1 MNTKFFNL
9 HWLITGLVGFLLLS
23 CQPQDK
29 EIQHKINVL
38 PNNIVVL
45 NPESP
50 KLAYIKEE
58 IVELTQYPLIDS
70 VTGKITYD
78 ETRTARI
85 SSPIA
90 GRVTGTIADLGA
102 NVYPGDP
109 LAELNSPELGQA
121 QSAYTNAKAK
131 LNTAK
136 NAFQRT
142 IELYENDV
150 APRKAQEQAEE
161 NLIRAR
167 SEEQRAL
174 LLLQNLGVRSGS
186 MDNRFILQA
195 PISGVITERN
205 INPGME
211 VRPDLTTPLFVIS
224 DLSQLW
230 VQMDIFE
237 KDIGKIHI
245 DDEVLMRISAYP
257 EETFTATVSYISQV
271 VDETTRTVKARCV
284 FLNTDTRLLPSM
296 FASVEVLSDPNDLV
310 IVAPLTALFTDG
322 ESDWLYVSI
331 GNNRYQK
338 RPVKTGLSLKG
349 RAVIIE
355 GLNQGDNLVVEGALL
370 LRAEQDSVQ
379 QVSKDTH

>member
-1 MNTKFFNL
+1 MNARLFNF
-9 HWLITGLVGFLLLS
+9 HWLITGLFGFLLLS
-23 CQPQDK
+23 CQPLDK
-29 EIQHKINVL
+29 EIQKETTVL
-38 PNNIVVL
+38 PKNIVVL
-45 NPESP
+45 DPESP

-102 NVYPGDP
+102 NVYQGDP

-121 QSAYTNAKAK
+121 QSDYTSAKAK
-131 LNTAK
+131 LNTTE

-142 IELYENDV
+142 KELYENDV
-150 APRKAQEQAEE
+150 APRKAREQAEE

-174 LLLQNLGVRSGS
+174 LMLQNLGVPSGS
-186 MDNRFILQA
+186 MDNRFVLQA

-245 DDEVLMRISAYP
+245 DDEVLMRVSAYP
-257 EETFTATVSYISQV
+257 EESFTATVSYISQV

-296 FASVEVLSDPNDLV
+296 FASIEVLSDPNDLV

-322 ESDWLYVSI
+322 ESDWIYVSI
-331 GNNRYQK
+331 GNNQYQK
-338 RPVKTGLSLKG
+338 RPVTTGLSLKG

-379 QVSKDTH
+379 PVSKDTH

>member
-1 MNTKFFNL
+1 M
-9 HWLITGLVGFLLLS
+9 
-23 CQPQDK
+23 
-29 EIQHKINVL
+29 
-38 PNNIVVL
+38 
-45 NPESP
+45 
-50 KLAYIKEE
+50 
-58 IVELTQYPLIDS
+58 
-70 VTGKITYD
+70 
-78 ETRTARI
+78 
-85 SSPIA
+85 
-90 GRVTGTIADLGA
+90 GA
-102 NVYPGDP
+102 NVYQGDP

-121 QSAYTNAKAK
+121 QSDYTSAKAK
-131 LNTAK
+131 LNTTK

-142 IELYENDV
+142 KELYENDV
-150 APRKAQEQAEE
+150 APRKAREQAEE

-174 LLLQNLGVRSGS
+174 LMLQNLGVPSGS
-186 MDNRFILQA
+186 MDNRFVLQA

-245 DDEVLMRISAYP
+245 DDEVLMRVSAYP
-257 EETFTATVSYISQV
+257 EESFTATVSYISQV

-284 FLNTDTRLLPSM
+284 FLNTDSRLLPSM
-296 FASVEVLSDPNDLV
+296 FASIEVLSDPNDLV

-338 RPVKTGLSLKG
+338 RPVTTGLSLKG

>member
-1 MNTKFFNL
+1 MNVRLFNF
-9 HWLITGLVGFLLLS
+9 HWLVTGLFGFLLLS
-23 CQPQDK
+23 CQPLDK
-29 EIQHKINVL
+29 EVHKETTVL
-38 PNNIVVL
+38 PKNIVVL
-45 NPESP
+45 DPESP

-102 NVYPGDP
+102 NVYQGDP

-121 QSAYTNAKAK
+121 QSDYTSAKAK
-131 LNTAK
+131 LNTTE

-142 IELYENDV
+142 KELYENDV
-150 APRKAQEQAEE
+150 APRKAREQAEE

-174 LLLQNLGVRSGS
+174 LMLQNLGVPSGS
-186 MDNRFILQA
+186 MDNRFVLQA

-245 DDEVLMRISAYP
+245 DDEVLMRVSAYP
-257 EETFTATVSYISQV
+257 DESFTATVSYISQV

-296 FASVEVLSDPNDLV
+296 FASIEVLSDPNDLV

-322 ESDWLYVSI
+322 ESDWIYVSI
-331 GNNRYQK
+331 GNNQYQK
-338 RPVKTGLSLKG
+338 RPVTTGLSLKG